1 MRSKWSSSLDGSFGD
16 RYSQGQGLGACH
28 CMRPIGLSLKPQ
40 VALLTL
46 ASVWK
51 MQMMA
56 IKKSGFGNRTSVLLL
71 TRTGT
76 LAKLLNLSVF
86 HFPHL

>member
-1 MRSKWSSSLDGSFGD
+1 
-16 RYSQGQGLGACH
+16 
-28 CMRPIGLSLKPQ
+28 MRPIGLSLKPQ

-86 HFPHL
+86 HFPHLQNQHPDINPFLFRLLRGLNKITSI